1 MQPDRCL
8 SGHPPF
14 IYNQGNKMWPEQQL
28 NNQKS
33 EEELRLEHA
42 MNNATVHDK
51 AKWTLLEW
59 YSAHRTKEGYL
70 HSDIKTQHNI
80 IISET
85 DPKESIDYQIELKT
99 EKILKEIA
107 KIMQRFNDDTIHI
120 TSRTQKTE
128 YEENSRGPKKYI
140 ISITYYLLSDRHY
153 KS

>member
-1 MQPDRCL
+1 MQPGRCL

-14 IYNQGNKMWPEQQL
+14 IYNQRNKMWPEQQL

-70 HSDIKTQHNI
+70 HSDIKTQHTI
-80 IISET
+80 VVLQTDSEVH
-85 DPKESIDYQIELKT
+85 IDIRIKSKT
-99 EKILKEIA
+99 ITILEEIT
-107 KIMQRFNDDTIHI
+107 KIMQRFENYTIHLKHTI
-120 TSRTQKTE
+120 RRKPLRE
-128 YEENSRGPKKYI
+128 YGDTVDKCEIYI
-140 ISITYYLLSDRHY
+140 EYYLLSDHHF